1 MSDSDRFGPDELG
14 QKARAERRNTLET
27 IERAESRV
35 AHDINNRLA
44 IVNEAAGLLQDL
56 VTLSDEPL
64 SRDQAKKI
72 VDAIQQAVKDGQ
84 VITKRLIR
92 PADPRPVNIDI
103 GELIQEVATWHKET
117 GGEREIL
124 FDPALAAGLPP
135 ISIAP
140 GMLKLVLSNTIHH
153 LMSNSSGGVLIR
165 LKSEDEAIMILCS
178 SRSAE
183 PGVGIRSGPD
193 TARVGADPGLPL
205 SAELVAQLGGE
216 MGTDDRGNVWVR
228 LLRETSD

>member
-1 MSDSDRFGPDELG
+1 MAFAAVQSRTEDLALNTVCHAFQGKRKPACLWGT
-14 QKARAERRNTLET
+14 RAPE
-27 IERAESRV
+27 
-35 AHDINNRLA
+35 
-44 IVNEAAGLLQDL
+44 G
-56 VTLSDEPL
+56 
-64 SRDQAKKI
+64 
-72 VDAIQQAVKDGQ
+72 
-84 VITKRLIR
+84 